1 MKTTNIHETAT
12 EKYRGNLLRS
22 LNLGR
27 PLIHIETSDFEWEK
41 NSLFKI
47 LANKELTQT
56 FQDREIFS
64 WAPYRSDFLLCETDN
79 KRHKLSGQDTSSSLI
94 RVLENITNLEGN
106 DCYLIEDI
114 SHYFNRENGNIE
126 YTTQLASYLYSFYCR
141 ESRKT
146 AISARACIIIMG
158 STFDIPSILQN
169 CLYRITPPYPDEDD
183 ITNELGLNIDLS
195 DNLLAKVKEGESIPR
210 ESPSNPQVVYRYQP
224 SFFVEVDG
232 DGKARVCK
240 SGFEENKKR
249 MLVAFKGMRI
259 SGIQSLLSYSEQPYV
274 IGGLDLNAF
283 RECKE
288 RMVKDSGLLRLEHVS
303 SGYNK
308 YVGDIEAL
316 KKYAEEVKVI
326 IDNRANY
333 NKAMAMPKGILLVG
347 PPGCGKS
354 ESSKAIADI
363 LGLPLLSLDM
373 GKLMSKWKGEY
384 EHNFEN
390 AIALAEAAQPCVL
403 RIDELE
409 KAFSGT
415 GEDGEDSSGL
425 RILGFFLT
433 WMQERKSMVYLVAT
447 ANNLDSL
454 RPEFLR
460 KGRWDDIYY
469 LVYPSAEGMARII
482 ESCLNKY
489 SLKLE
494 GYDDIFS
501 AAHAMTQGIF
511 SKYPKCKISGA
522 EIADV
527 IERAYKKQF
536 IANYKKNP
544 ILKVKQSFVHILA
557 ATNKALN
564 AAAESALTQTIPTAK
579 VEKIELS
586 EIEKGLLILAKKDSN
601 YEIERRVEAAYKQ
614 IVTDYQRQYKPLT
627 KEKEE
632 KIENIVSKKYT
643 KDRISLMKKQELSSI
658 KLSHFAN
665 GGSAYDFDEVNIK
678 NVLDEK
684 YSYDF
689 IKKLKE
695 DDILELKMGYE
706 LNNDPTI
713 DAESEKRIKNALK
726 DQFDNT
732 NEIVRL
738 YESRG
743 YKSASN

>member
-1 MKTTNIHETAT
+1 M
-12 EKYRGNLLRS
+12 
-22 LNLGR
+22 
-27 PLIHIETSDFEWEK
+27 
-41 NSLFKI
+41 FKI
-47 LANKELTQT
+47 LANKELTQN

-79 KRHKLSGQDTSSSLI
+79 KRHKLSGQDTSSNLI

-158 STFDIPSILQN
+158 PTFDIPSILQN

-183 ITNELGLNIDLS
+183 ITNELGLNIELT
-195 DNLLAKVKEGESIPR
+195 DNFLEEVKTSKSILIPR
-210 ESPSNPQVVYRYQP
+210 KSSSNPQIKYNYKR
-224 SFFVEVDG
+224 SFFVDENSG
-232 DGKARVCK
+232 DVCK
-240 SGFEENKKR
+240 SGFEGNKKKI
-249 MLVAFKGMRI
+249 LAALKGMRI
-259 SGIQSLLSYSEQPYV
+259 SGIQSLLSYSKVPYE
-274 IGGLDLNAF
+274 IGGLDLKTF

-288 RMVKDSGLLRLEHVS
+288 RMVKDSGLLKLEHVS
-303 SGYNK
+303 SGYNN

-316 KKYAEEVKVI
+316 KNYAEEVKVI

-333 NKAMAMPKGILLVG
+333 NKAMAMPKGVLLVG

-447 ANNLDSL
+447 ANNLDNL

-494 GYDDIFS
+494 GHDDIFS

-511 SKYPKCKISGA
+511 SQYPKCKISGA

-536 IANYKKNP
+536 IANYRKNP
-544 ILKVKQSFVHILA
+544 ILKAKQKFVHILA
-557 ATNKALN
+557 TTNKALN
-564 AAAESALTQTIPTAK
+564 AAVESALTQTNPTAKVEKFELSESPTEK

-665 GGSAYDFDEVNIK
+665 GGSAHDFDEVEVNIK
-678 NVLDEK
+678 NILDEK

-695 DDILELKMGYE
+695 DDIMELKMGYE

-732 NEIVRL
+732 NEVVRL

-743 YKSASN
+743 YKSASK